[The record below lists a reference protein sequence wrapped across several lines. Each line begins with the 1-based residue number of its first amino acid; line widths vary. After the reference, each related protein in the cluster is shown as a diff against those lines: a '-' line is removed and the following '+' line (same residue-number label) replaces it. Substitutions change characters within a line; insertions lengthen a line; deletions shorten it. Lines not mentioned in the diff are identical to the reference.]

1 MSVLERLK
9 LKPENLNTNYRFPI
23 NIPILAELDFTE
35 ESFLEFVKK
44 LEGITAVEHKEL
56 KPKKVSAVKAKMVM
70 LEEGEEED
78 GDVVEAPFFFSP
90 CPSSPSSA
98 LSSISAARVN
108 HGALAQYSREHHLSG
123 SGHFILG
130 RTMIAASTGRRTM
143 VSPRAMGAVATRPRR
158 P

>member
-1 MSVLERLK
+1 MSNE
-9 LKPENLNTNYRFPI
+9 P
-23 NIPILAELDFTE
+23 LAGRAAAYAAAAQDDGE
-35 ESFLEFVKK
+35 EE
-44 LEGITAVEHKEL
+44 EGEEEEEEEEEEDG
-56 KPKKVSAVKAKMVM
+56 
-70 LEEGEEED
+70 EEGEEED